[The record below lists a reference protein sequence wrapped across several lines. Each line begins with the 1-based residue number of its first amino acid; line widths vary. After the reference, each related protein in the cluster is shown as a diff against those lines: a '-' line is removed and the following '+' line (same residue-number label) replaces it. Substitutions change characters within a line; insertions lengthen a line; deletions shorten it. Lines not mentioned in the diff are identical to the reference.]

1 MTRGDLWHFVFTMS
15 AKTQHNEDWADKIGK
30 TLSVIFIVFLG
41 GLFAYGFLVPLIFG

>member
-1 MTRGDLWHFVFTMS
+1 MS